1 MMRFWRMVVATMLV
15 VAVAVAVVAAEEG
28 EPQLPAAAQEAGT
41 EEVAENSDTTDP
53 PTAEV
58 EGSETAKESPSSDA
72 AAEPEDSGDDDDDGG
87 DGDGAGNNGDS
98 LAVHLPAL
106 LASTVFALKF
116 AH

>member
-28 EPQLPAAAQEAGT
+28 EPQLPVAAQEAGT
-41 EEVAENSDTTDP
+41 EDAAENSDTTDT
-53 PTAEV
+53 PTAEG
-58 EGSETAKESPSSDA
+58 EESEAAKESPNPDV
-72 AAEPEDSGDDDDDGG
+72 AAEPEDSGDDDDGG
-87 DGDGAGNNGDS
+87 DGDEAGNNGDS